1 VESISSTQWQ
11 PYPLRSKAERQVD
24 AQQGVDSLY
33 AQLLTNRGISA
44 REEISRFVQ
53 ASYNDSLDPFPL
65 VDMRVAVQRI
75 QQALEKQEHITV
87 YGDYDADGVT
97 SSALLFRALRSLKS
111 TEAVLDFHIPHRQR
125 DGCGLNI
132 AALDM
137 LKQRGTQLIITTDC
151 ASSDVEQVH
160 YANELGIDVIITDHH
175 NPPAE
180 LPDAY
185 AMVNPWRT
193 DAEEEDVLPYRP
205 LCGAGMAFKLV
216 QALYRESHRSK
227 EDEMELLDLV
237 AIGTIADIVPL
248 IGENHILVR
257 LGMQRLNM
265 TRNPG
270 LQALIRSANLQPGRI
285 RERDIAYG
293 LGPRI
298 NAAGRMQDASI
309 AFHLLTTESEEAAA
323 GYVAQLEELNIARQQ
338 QTEELMRKVREEA
351 QQHPDDTVIL
361 VSGEDW
367 HEGILG
373 LVAGKLVEEIHKP
386 VFVVSND
393 AETRLSRG
401 SARSQKNFNVIEAL
415 RGFPGHLERYGG
427 HAQAAGFTIE
437 TTRINDF
444 RQHLLEWQATG
455 NSAVVEED
463 LAEVIEPVST
473 AVVEEVVQ
481 QAATVVEPTA
491 TAHMIDL
498 VLTRTDLLNYN
509 GYTKLRKL
517 SPFGAANP
525 EPIFKIERAYLIDRW
540 ASGMNRQNLRL
551 KLAITDLKTGKAI
564 TITGTLTRGAELL
577 ETFDRGSL
585 VDIIFRI
592 ESSED
597 ESRRDIWLKILDVQ
611 KSNV

>member
-1 VESISSTQWQ
+1 MASSSNQWQ
-11 PYPLRSKAERQVD
+11 TYPLRSKAERQAD
-24 AQQGVDSLY
+24 AQQGIDSLY
-33 AQLLTNRGISA
+33 AQLLTNRGIPV
-44 REEISRFVQ
+44 REDIGRFIH
-53 ASYNDSLDPFPL
+53 ASYSDSLNPFL
-65 VDMRVAVQRI
+65 LEDMPVAVQRI
-75 QQALEKQEHITV
+75 QQALAQKEHITV

-97 SSALLFRALRSLKS
+97 SSALLFRALRALKQAE
-111 TEAVLDFHIPHRQR
+111 TTLDFHIPHRQR

-137 LKQRGTQLIITTDC
+137 LKQRGTQLIVTTDC
-151 ASSDVEQVH
+151 ASSDVEQVR

-175 NPPAE
+175 NPPPE
-180 LPDAY
+180 LPAAY
-185 AMVNPWRT
+185 AMVNPWRA
-193 DAEEEDVLPYRP
+193 DAAEDALAFRL

-216 QALYRESHRSK
+216 QALYRTYNRSP
-227 EDEMELLDLV
+227 EEERELLDLV

-248 IGENHILVR
+248 IGENHMLAH
-257 LGMQRLNM
+257 LGLQRLNA
-265 TRNPG
+265 TRKPG
-270 LQALIRSANLQPGRI
+270 LQALIRSANLQQGRI

-293 LGPRI
+293 LAPRI

-309 AFHLLTTESEEAAA
+309 AFNLLTTESETEAAA
-323 GYVAQLEELNIARQQ
+323 YVAQLEELNIARQQ

-351 QQHPDDTVIL
+351 QHHPDDTIIL

-386 VFVVSND
+386 VFVLSND
-393 AETRLSRG
+393 AETQLSRG
-401 SARSQKNFNVIEAL
+401 SARSQKGFNIIEAI
-415 RGFPGHLERYGG
+415 RSFADKLERYGG

-437 TTRINDF
+437 TARIDEL
-444 RQHLLEWQATG
+444 RQHLLEWQMTG
-455 NSAVVEED
+455 NSAMVEED
-463 LAEVIEPVST
+463 LAASIEPVST

-481 QAATVVEPTA
+481 QAEMVIEQTS

-498 VLTRTDLLNYN
+498 ILRRTDLLNYG
-509 GYTKLRKL
+509 GYMKLRKL

-551 KLAITDLKTGKAI
+551 KLAVTDLKTGKA
-564 TITGTLTRGAELL
+564 TTTTGTLTRGAELL
-577 ETFDRGSL
+577 ETFERGSL
-585 VDIIFRI
+585 VDIVFRI

-597 ESRRDIWLKILDVQ
+597 DSRRDIWLKILDVQ
-611 KSNV
+611 KSV

>member
-1 VESISSTQWQ
+1 MESFSSTSWQ
-11 PYPLRSKAERQVD
+11 TYPLRSKEERQTD
-24 AQQGVDSLY
+24 AQQGIDSLY
-33 AQLLTNRGISA
+33 AQLLTNRGISL

-53 ASYNDSLDPFPL
+53 ASYDDSLSPFFLVEMPL
-65 VDMRVAVQRI
+65 AVQRI
-75 QQALEKQEHITV
+75 QQALALQEHITV

-97 SSALLFRALRSLKS
+97 SSALLFRALRSLKLA
-111 TEAVLDFHIPHRQR
+111 EAVLDFHIPHRQR
-125 DGCGLNI
+125 DGCGLNLT
-132 AALDM
+132 ALDM

-151 ASSDVEQVH
+151 ASSDVEQVR
-160 YANELGIDVIITDHH
+160 YANELGMDVIITDHH

-180 LPDAY
+180 LPNAY

-216 QALYRESHRSK
+216 QALYRKYDRSK

-248 IGENHILVR
+248 IGENHILAR
-257 LGMQRLNM
+257 LGMQQLN
-265 TRNPG
+265 TTHKPG

-309 AFHLLTTESEEAAA
+309 AFHLLTTESEEEAA

-338 QTEELMRKVREEA
+338 QTEELMRKVRGEA

-401 SARSQKNFNVIEAL
+401 SARSQKDFNVIEAL
-415 RGFPGHLERYGG
+415 RGFPGRLERYGG

-437 TTRINDF
+437 TAHIDDF
-444 RQHLLEWQATG
+444 RQHLLEWQTTG
-455 NSAVVEED
+455 NNAAVEED
-463 LAEVIEPVST
+463 VAEAIEPVST

-481 QAATVVEPTA
+481 QAETVVEPAA
-491 TAHMIDL
+491 TTYMVDL

-509 GYTKLRKL
+509 GYSKLRKL

-551 KLAITDLKTGKAI
+551 KLAVTDLKTGKAS

-577 ETFDRGSL
+577 EAFDRGSL

-611 KSNV
+611 KSV